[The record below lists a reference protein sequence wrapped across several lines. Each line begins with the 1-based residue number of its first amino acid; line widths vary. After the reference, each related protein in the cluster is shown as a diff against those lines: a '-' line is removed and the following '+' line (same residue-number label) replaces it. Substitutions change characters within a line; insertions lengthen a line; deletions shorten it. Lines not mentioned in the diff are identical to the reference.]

1 MSFIFNLLTLPVTG
15 PAKGLVWLAKQVGEQ
30 AEKELYDEDALRGK
44 LMELE
49 LAADM
54 GEISEEEFLAAE
66 EIVLERLRIARERKA
81 AG

>member
-15 PAKGLVWLAKQVGEQ
+15 PTKGLAWLAKQIGEQ
-30 AEKELYDEDALRGK
+30 AEKELYGEDALRGK